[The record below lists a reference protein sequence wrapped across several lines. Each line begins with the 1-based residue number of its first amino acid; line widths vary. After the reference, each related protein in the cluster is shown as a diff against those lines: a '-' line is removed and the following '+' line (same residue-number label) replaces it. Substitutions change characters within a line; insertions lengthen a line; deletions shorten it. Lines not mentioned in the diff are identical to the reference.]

1 MIDSKLFLVNMG
13 FPLYIVLFNFALLA
27 IYLLLYLV
35 NRKLKLKCLDK
46 ILKYLASYLF
56 WNGLIRLYMEF
67 FIVMVFSSVLNMHTV
82 DW

>member
-13 FPLYIVLFNFALLA
+13 FPLYIVLFNFVLLA